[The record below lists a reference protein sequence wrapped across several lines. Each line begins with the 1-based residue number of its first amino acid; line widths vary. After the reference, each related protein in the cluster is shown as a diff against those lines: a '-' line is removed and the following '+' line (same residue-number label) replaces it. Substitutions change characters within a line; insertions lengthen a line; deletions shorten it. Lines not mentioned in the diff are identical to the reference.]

1 MSAEK
6 SEGKQSAAQQ
16 PSYAYTWLALYFV
29 CNLTLTIYNKAVMQ
43 LVGFHFPWA
52 LTAVHTL
59 SRCVCCL
66 SASRWRECAR

>member
-1 MSAEK
+1 MSTEM
-6 SEGKQSAAQQ
+6 SDGKQQ

-59 SRCVCCL
+59 SRCVIVGGGGD
-66 SASRWRECAR
+66 S